1 MAAHD
6 VLAEAGWDAVYER
19 SRTLA
24 ATLADR
30 LRERG
35 RVVAPRDDTTLV
47 SWEDDDPEATRDRLA
62 ADGILVRNLPGTPYV
77 RASVGAWNDERDLD
91 RLLDAAAPA

>member
-1 MAAHD
+1 
-6 VLAEAGWDAVYER
+6 VLAAAGWNTVYAR
-19 SRTLA
+19 ARTLA

-35 RVVAPRDDTTLV
+35 RTVAPRGETTLV

-62 ADGILVRNLPGTPYV
+62 GAGVLVRNLPGTPYL
-77 RASVGAWNDERDLD
+77 RASVGAWNDEKDLD
-91 RLLDAAAPA
+91 RLVDAATGR